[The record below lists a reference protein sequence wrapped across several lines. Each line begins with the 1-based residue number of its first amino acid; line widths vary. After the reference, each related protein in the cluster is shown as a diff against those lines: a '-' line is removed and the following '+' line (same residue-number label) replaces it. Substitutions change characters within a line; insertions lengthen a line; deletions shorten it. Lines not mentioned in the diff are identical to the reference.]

1 LPLLQLG
8 QVVDTGLRRRD
19 GVGGAGGS
27 IVRAAG
33 IIVAEYTMDLVV
45 ESCAFAEISRSR
57 A

>member
-1 LPLLQLG
+1 LQLG